1 MIGLFFELN
10 KFTFEFW
17 DQVGQI
23 CSHRKLQMF
32 TTENSQYPPHRLS
45 MKMTA
50 FSLLKLRFSNV
61 CISTHDLME
70 IQKTLTIARG
80 YARSILDG
88 KKHYEA
94 RLWNDRLGELN
105 VGAKLCFHW
114 YGKERLL
121 CSISEVLTFDS
132 IRAMLG
138 NLNTDLLLP
147 GLDLADGSK
156 DACDPWIEFWNQVVK
171 YQNLKLGLKGLWA
184 RWVCF
189 VVWIC
194 LDFVLNWFERPRM
207 STWIFWSWKIRTTG
221 WLCSSWK
228 TLCGST
234 TWNPRRPRWRPK
246 PRWRRPGWK
255 NHPNSS
261 GSSTKTNS
269 FSATSDQNF
278 GQAVSWLMDIRN
290 CGKKRTQQDSF
301 WGNLHVTQRSN
312 DNGDPTK
319 FAVKITGTQQSLD
332 NKICTWLL
340 H

>member
-255 NHPNSS
+255 NQIVLDRAPKPTVFQRPVTRILVRPFHDWWTSETAEKKGPN
-261 GSSTKTNS
+261 KIH
-269 FSATSDQNF
+269 F
-278 GQAVSWLMDIRN
+278 G
-290 CGKKRTQQDSF
+290 
-301 WGNLHVTQRSN
+301 GNLHVTQRSN